1 MQFLPGA
8 VQERM
13 KSESQTKS
21 GHMMVSMN
29 KWSSIFLGI
38 AILITGEVFEFMTFL
53 NNHPAIIYQILI
65 FCLLSALGQFF
76 IFLTVTE
83 YGPLPCSIVTTT
95 RKFFTVLGS
104 IMFFGNV
111 MTSRQWVATLIVFTG
126 LFLDSF
132 YSSKESAKRRQ

>member
-1 MQFLPGA
+1 
-8 VQERM
+8 
-13 KSESQTKS
+13 
-21 GHMMVSMN
+21 MMVAMN
-29 KWSSIFLGI
+29 KWSCLFLGI
-38 AILITGEVFEFMTFL
+38 SILITGEIFEFINFV
-53 NNHPAIIYQILI
+53 NKYPSIIYQL
-65 FCLLSALGQFF
+65 FLFSVLSALGQFF

-104 IMFFGNV
+104 IIFFGNV
-111 MTSRQWVATLIVFTG
+111 MTSRQWIATFIVFTG